1 VFVDGERVDKKEE
14 PRPFL
19 AGSVRSIIIGYYT
32 LENTEQALQATRQDL
47 ATIKSVVVPKEG

>member
-1 VFVDGERVDKKEE
+1 MESASTKRKN

-19 AGSVRSIIIGYYT
+19 AGSVRSIITGYYT

>member
-1 VFVDGERVDKKEE
+1 MESASTKRKN

-19 AGSVRSIIIGYYT
+19 AGSVRSIITGYYT
-32 LENTEQALQATRQDL
+32 LENTEQALQAIRQDL